1 MSKGGKGLYL
11 EAWKFGVYI
20 SIPVIASVFFTDP
33 ETLKKSADY
42 WRFIEYPENPNTN
55 VRQKI
60 QELIK
65 EKEEQKAQRMA
76 YQEQLKELQRAA
88 QRSSSTNDDYDN
100 DDGGNSSDL
109 PERRRSWWR
118 RWFGSGGS
126 SAKNQ
131 DSSPSTA

>member
-1 MSKGGKGLYL
+1 MARGRQGFYL
-11 EAWKFGVYI
+11 EAWKFGVYV
-20 SIPVIASVFFTDP
+20 SIPVIASVYFSDP
-33 ETLKKSADY
+33 ETIKKSADY